1 MKLKKYIYSL
11 RRFRVFHRYLGLTLA
26 AFLTISAVT
35 GILLAL
41 KKDVD
46 ILQPVTQKGTTS
58 DLASWKQMSEIATIG
73 QEALAAAHPDLKNNP
88 IKRIDARPSKGVAK
102 IIFENGNWE
111 VQVDASS
118 GKVLS
123 IGKRY
128 SDWIES
134 LHDGSIISDLF
145 KLISMN
151 FLGFGLLILIGSG
164 FWLWLGPKRFRELR
178 KKYKR

>member
-1 MKLKKYIYSL
+1 M
-11 RRFRVFHRYLGLTLA
+11 
-26 AFLTISAVT
+26 T

-46 ILQPVTQKGTTS
+46 ILQPVTQKGTST
-58 DLASWKQMSEIATIG
+58 DLSSWKQMSEIASIG
-73 QEALAAAHPDLKNNP
+73 QQALEKKYPDLKYNP
-88 IKRIDARPSKGVAK
+88 IKRIDARPSKGIAK
-102 IIFENGNWE
+102 IIFADGNWE

-151 FLGFGLLILIGSG
+151 FLGIGLLILIISG

-178 KKYKR
+178 KKYKRK